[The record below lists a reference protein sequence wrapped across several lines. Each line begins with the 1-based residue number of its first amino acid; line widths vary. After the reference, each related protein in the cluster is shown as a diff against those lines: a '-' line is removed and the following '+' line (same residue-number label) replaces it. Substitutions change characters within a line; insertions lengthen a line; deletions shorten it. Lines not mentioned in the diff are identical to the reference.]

1 MKGRDAFSYVYHLLN
16 INGYLKNINHNKAK
30 AIKANKILFF
40 AELYH
45 RYFFKEPMITDIS
58 FKILPY
64 GHALNKEDIDWENA
78 ETNYNFLRKDEK
90 ETIKVCM
97 KEWLCQ
103 MYPEDLV
110 EISHGENQRISLL
123 SCIFTIF

>member
-1 MKGRDAFSYVYHLLN
+1 MLFYDYKENTLIFNELN
-16 INGYLKNINHNKAK
+16 KNTKINFMLQTNDNKLTVKANIPDNYYAYLKSDT
-30 AIKANKILFF
+30 ANKILFF

-90 ETIKVCM
+90 NKQE
-97 KEWLCQ
+97 
-103 MYPEDLV
+103 
-110 EISHGENQRISLL
+110 
-123 SCIFTIF
+123 